1 MPEKLRI
8 LTIEPTVFFV
18 RDGEALRQQVRV
30 TVDNPGEA
38 VAASLTVRSENIDV
52 SLTLDRRV
60 CCQHVLRHL
69 QGALL
74 QSLAVD
80 FLDDVVI
87 DPRIGEP
94 LFETIDPQAA
104 VLEVRQADD
113 EDLRVDAV
121 LAGVGTGR

>member
-52 SLTLDRRV
+52 SLTLDRMGSERR
-60 CCQHVLRHL
+60 CTRSTYRTCDRR
-69 QGALL
+69 
-74 QSLAVD
+74 
-80 FLDDVVI
+80 
-87 DPRIGEP
+87 PN
-94 LFETIDPQAA
+94 
-104 VLEVRQADD
+104 
-113 EDLRVDAV
+113 
-121 LAGVGTGR
+121 